1 VLLGLNGMLI
11 YYCIT
16 CFSLHIILQLL
27 LSSMLQHPYALGGSA
42 NARHANSLAGYVAA
56 LAKRFEV
63 VMPALRSVSAGWL
76 SVVTSHHSQTGGAAV
91 HGVVLRVVGERH
103 LGMLNVK

>member
-1 VLLGLNGMLI
+1 MLLGLNGMLI

-27 LSSMLQHPYALGGSA
+27 LSSMLQNPYALGGSA

-56 LAKRFEV
+56 LPQRIDI
-63 VMPALRSVSAGWL
+63 
-76 SVVTSHHSQTGGAAV
+76 
-91 HGVVLRVVGERH
+91 VVLVVVARH
-103 LGMLNVK
+103 NAKACGPAVPA